1 MAHNVWNF
9 EPLKRKKKK
18 KGRKKI
24 IKSHKLSSIGNVY
37 LKGCNFSDALKLPS
51 LSTFFLGGCE
61 ITGGNIKLSV
71 LITNLMWI

>member
-1 MAHNVWNF
+1 MAHNVGNF

-18 KGRKKI
+18 KKIIKSHKIFFFYI

-51 LSTFFLGGCE
+51 LTTFLGW
-61 ITGGNIKLSV
+61 L
-71 LITNLMWI
+71 